1 MQEVSILFKQQIQ
14 AKKSSI
20 QSKLDA
26 LKRGFEELRKLGRES
41 ELNIQNFNMSQSI
54 TQTLDYYY

>member
-1 MQEVSILFKQQIQ
+1 MQEVSILFKQKIQ

-26 LKRGFEELRKLGRES
+26 LKRDIEMLRKLGREV
-41 ELNIQNFNMSQSI
+41 ELNPQLFNMS
-54 TQTLDYYY
+54 